1 MKIAITLAVVT
12 GLLVPASSAMAA
24 PAAAPGRADTP
35 VPTVAAAPGA
45 PVLVA
50 RWDFNNGAVAGK
62 VADTSGRGPVLTVR
76 AADQGTIRFEGGPTG
91 GKYAAFP
98 VACAT
103 GATTCP
109 RGLLEGAND
118 ADLNPGVRL
127 FRWSARVH
135 LMKEQVRGSSNVMQK
150 GVTGT
155 GSLWKM
161 QIGATNGRAQCV
173 MSGTGS
179 ATLYIARST
188 GTVADGLWHKILCQ
202 RAGTSLAVYIDD
214 VQRGQTTIP
223 SNLTIGNAL
232 PLRIGGPNFNTTSD
246 MYHGLLDDIYAE
258 LG

>member
-1 MKIAITLAVVT
+1 MKIAITLAAVA
-12 GLLVPASSAMAA
+12 GLLVPASSALAA

-35 VPTVAAAPGA
+35 VPAAAVPGT

-50 RWDFNNGAVAGK
+50 RWDFNAGAVSGK

-103 GATTCP
+103 DATTCP
-109 RGLLEGAND
+109 RGLLEAAND

-135 LMKEQVRGSSNVMQK
+135 LLKEQVLGSSNVMQK

-161 QIGATNGRAQCV
+161 QLGATTGRAQCV
-173 MSGTGS
+173 LSGAGS
-179 ATLYIARST
+179 PTLYIARST
-188 GTVADGLWHKILCQ
+188 ATVADGLWHKILCQ
-202 RAGTSLAVYIDD
+202 RAGTSLAVYIDG
-214 VQRGQTTIP
+214 VQSGQTTIP
-223 SNLTIGNAL
+223 SNLTIGNTR

-246 MYHGLLDDIYAE
+246 MYHGLLDDVYAE